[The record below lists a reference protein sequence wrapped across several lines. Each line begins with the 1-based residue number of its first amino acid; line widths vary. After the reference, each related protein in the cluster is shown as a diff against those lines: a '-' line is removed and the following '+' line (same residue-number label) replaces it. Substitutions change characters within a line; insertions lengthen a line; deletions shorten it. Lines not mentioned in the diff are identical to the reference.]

1 VEINHE
7 TKGKQ
12 MRRKQ
17 FLRLGAMALGAA
29 AMSPLIT
36 ACGGGGAD
44 SQTEATP
51 FPAGTTLASLP
62 SVASTL
68 SPEEIAGLKFMRE
81 EEKLAHDVYIALF
94 NIWGANVFNQIAQSE
109 SQHTEVIR
117 LQLVAYGL
125 EDPAVTK
132 PAGVFENTDLQT
144 LYNTLMT
151 MGQPSLIDA
160 LKVGALIEEKDIHDI
175 HDKKA
180 LVMDEPSIVQVY
192 DNLLCGSR
200 NHLRAFNGQLLS
212 HGITYVPQVI
222 TQAEWDAIANA
233 PSEACGG

>member
-1 VEINHE
+1 M
-7 TKGKQ
+7 Q
-12 MRRKQ
+12 RKQ
-17 FLRLGAMALGAA
+17 FLRLSAMALGAA

-44 SQTEATP
+44 ELGGATP
-51 FPAGTTLASLP
+51 APSGATLASLP
-62 SVASTL
+62 GAVSTL

-94 NIWGANVFNQIAQSE
+94 NVWGANVFNQIAQSE

-125 EDPAVTK
+125 EDPAATTL
-132 PAGVFENTDLQT
+132 PGVFQNTDLQA
-144 LYNTLMT
+144 LYNTLIA

-160 LKVGALIEEKDIHDI
+160 LKVGALIEEKDIQDI
-175 HDKKA
+175 NDKKA
-180 LVMDEPSIVQVY
+180 LVVDEPSIVQVY

-200 NHLRAFNGQLLS
+200 NHLRAFNNQLVNQ
-212 HGITYVPQVI
+212 GVTYVPQVI
-222 TQAEWDAIANA
+222 TQAEWDAIASA
-233 PSEACGG
+233 PSETCGG